1 MACGWISIWILTG
14 RAGRRTL
21 SLERDSSK
29 EMRMLDPVEKS
40 DFYPVRA
47 MTPVTLSI
55 KIGNGQVGGTNV
67 TFDGTPLG
75 SGPITNLPI
84 GTAGQDLKDKSVD
97 CLTTVRRQNPS
108 SGKTSV
114 APMSAF
120 SVRAKTGSSPLAYA
134 TVPSAPRRASPP
146 PIAANPTVVA
156 GRALRAR

>member
-1 MACGWISIWILTG
+1 
-14 RAGRRTL
+14 
-21 SLERDSSK
+21 
-29 EMRMLDPVEKS
+29 MLDPVEKS

-47 MTPVTLSI
+47 MTAVTLSI

-84 GTAGQDLKDKSVD
+84 GTAGQDLKEKSVD

-114 APMSAF
+114 TYTLKGGVQDQDFTYNDATLSQIGDRVVYDVSFVF
-120 SVRAKTGSSPLAYA
+120 S
-134 TVPSAPRRASPP
+134 
-146 PIAANPTVVA
+146 
-156 GRALRAR
+156 

>member
-1 MACGWISIWILTG
+1 
-14 RAGRRTL
+14 
-21 SLERDSSK
+21 
-29 EMRMLDPVEKS
+29 MLDPVEKS

-97 CLTTVRRQNPS
+97 AQRRCAG
-108 SGKTSV
+108 SG
-114 APMSAF
+114 
-120 SVRAKTGSSPLAYA
+120 LHLQ
-134 TVPSAPRRASPP
+134 RRDAEPD
-146 PIAANPTVVA
+146 
-156 GRALRAR
+156 R